1 MRQFPKR
8 SQSSL
13 RRSGIVRERALSLQ
27 SYLFHS
33 FLLRRSN
40 PFQATRKVI
49 WDLDR
54 HRNHSLN
61 TRGVLHWQSAGLFY
75 RRHRAP
81 AVKVPNSDE

>member
-8 SQSSL
+8 LQNSL
-13 RRSGIVRERALSLQ
+13 RRNGTVQERAQ
-27 SYLFHS
+27 TFQCYLLHT

-61 TRGVLHWQSAGLFY
+61 TSGVLHWQSAGLFY
-75 RRHRAP
+75 RCHHAP
-81 AVKVPNSDE
+81 AVKVPDK